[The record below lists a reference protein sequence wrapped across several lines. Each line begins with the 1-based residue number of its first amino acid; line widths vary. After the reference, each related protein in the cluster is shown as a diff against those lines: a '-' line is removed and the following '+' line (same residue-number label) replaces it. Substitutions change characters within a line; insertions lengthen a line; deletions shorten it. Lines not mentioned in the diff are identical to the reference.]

1 MNLYNR
7 FISCQKMIKKE
18 QIQGDIPSD
27 KSIYKRTFAI
37 AWPSTVESVLISL
50 MGVVDMVMV
59 GGIGANAIASVGITN
74 QPKFILLAVILS
86 LNVGVTVVVSRRKGE
101 QDRDAANRCLR
112 QAIIISLTASL
123 ILSILGFVYAKEI
136 MRFAGANSQYIKLA
150 TIYFQAIMVGNFF
163 NSISLTINAAQRG
176 CGNTKVA
183 LRTNVTA
190 NIINL
195 IFDYLLINGIGFF
208 PTLGV
213 LGAGI
218 ATTVGNII
226 ACMMSLYSICD
237 KHGFLFVNF
246 RQNWA
251 FDRKTIHDIFHISS
265 SAFAEQVFMRIGFFM
280 YAKCVAALG
289 MIAFATHQVC
299 MNILNISFAV
309 GDGLSVAT
317 SSLVGQS
324 LGAKRK
330 DMAIIYAKTT
340 QRIGLLI
347 GFILSSIM
355 IILRM
360 QVIQIF
366 TSDPLI
372 IEKGSQIIF
381 IICATMMFQIT
392 QVITFGCLRGAGDVK
407 FTATLSL
414 ISVAAIR
421 PTLTWLLA
429 FPLGLGLIG
438 AWLSLFLDQ
447 FIRFTFSKLR
457 FMKGKW
463 VNIKV

>member
-1 MNLYNR
+1 MSFYNR
-7 FISCQKMIKKE
+7 FISCQTMIKKD
-18 QIQGDIPSD
+18 QIAGVIPSD
-27 KSIYKRTFAI
+27 SSIYKRTFSI

-50 MGVVDMVMV
+50 MSVVDMVMV

-86 LNVGVTVVVSRRKGE
+86 LNVGVTVIVSRRKGE
-101 QDRDAANRCLR
+101 GNQEAANSCLR
-112 QAIIISLTASL
+112 QAILISLAASFV
-123 ILSILGFVYAKEI
+123 LSLLGFIYAKSI
-136 MRFAGANSQYIKLA
+136 MLLAGANHQYVKLA
-150 TIYFQAIMVGNFF
+150 TIYFQAIMIGNFF
-163 NSISLTINAAQRG
+163 NSVSLTINAAQRG

-218 ATTVGNII
+218 ATTIGNII
-226 ACMMSLYSICD
+226 AFMMSLYSICD
-237 KHGFLFVNF
+237 IHGFLSINF
-246 RQNWA
+246 KQNWR
-251 FDRKTIHDIFHISS
+251 FDSKTIHDIFHISS

-280 YAKCVAALG
+280 YAKTVAALG

-347 GFILSSIM
+347 GFLLSSIM
-355 IILRM
+355 IILRS

-366 TSDPLI
+366 SNDPII
-372 IEKGSQIIF
+372 IEQGSQIIF

-407 FTATLSL
+407 FTATVSL

-421 PTLTWLLA
+421 PTLTYLLA

-438 AWLSLFLDQ
+438 AWFSLFLDQ
-447 FIRFTFSKLR
+447 LVRFTCSKIRFIQ
-457 FMKGKW
+457 GKW
-463 VNIKV
+463 VHIKV